1 MTKGQTK
8 DDFVTKLNDIRQA
21 MHELHP
27 DNTARLEQFDAHLS
41 TVAMCVEHLFDE
53 SAKTKEG

>member
-1 MTKGQTK
+1 MTKATSRE
-8 DDFVTKLNDIRQA
+8 DFIGKLNEVKDA
-21 MHELHP
+21 VHDLHP

-53 SAKTKEG
+53 SARSKEG